1 MMTRFR
7 RDERG
12 FVLVV
17 VVLSLTFLMV
27 LVTGVMDY
35 GIGSQN
41 VSRRDQDW
49 NAALASAEAGIDDY
63 LFRMNQDDAYWRFGA
78 PPDPDGT
85 DGNLAFTSW
94 VPVPGSASE
103 GEFRYTV
110 TGTPDVTGDGTVRLV
125 STGRVRNVVRS
136 VQTTLRRRNFL
147 DYLYFTDYE
156 TKDPAIYTEPSPD
169 DYSPTEAGP
178 TGNRC
183 NQYYYGA
190 VGARRD
196 IGTVV
201 RNDFPGDTDGDTCT
215 EISFS
220 SVDVINGPLHSND
233 AIRMNGTPT
242 FNGPTSTSYNGSLN
256 SGQRWWG
263 SGGASPNFTVPG
275 DPAFATALIMP
286 PTNAELKNETN
297 PTLGGTGCL
306 FTGPTAI
313 RLNTDGTMDV
323 ISPFTRNMNCLVTPN
338 PDANL
343 YYSGGN
349 GFTITRM
356 LLPPNGVIYVQNVP
370 STTTDPNYTAGCP
383 FSREAI
389 GGTGSG
395 NPDRTHPLGFP
406 QASDLTPGNNNTMAN
421 GYGCRNGDVFLM
433 GTLDGRL
440 TINADNNIVVF
451 GNTTY
456 EDPAG
461 DLLGLIANNYIEVYH
476 PARNDNSTT
485 NCDGGYAPV
494 FDPNNDGCSLRRPT
508 ATSSSTASLFTGTT
522 TGTSTISTQT
532 SASSTAFRN
541 PVIQAAILSV
551 QHSFRVQWYQY
562 GDDAVTGTL
571 NVTGAIAQK
580 YRGIVGLIGN
590 TGYAK
595 NYVYDQRLKY
605 DSPPK
610 FLNPVAAAYQVVTW
624 AECLTTTCQPSAA

>member
-35 GIGSQN
+35 SIGSQN
-41 VSRRDQDW
+41 ISRRDQDW
-49 NAALASAEAGIDDY
+49 NAALAAAEAGVDDY
-63 LFRMNQDDAYWRFGA
+63 VFRLNQDGAYWRFGA

-85 DGNLAFTSW
+85 DGNPAFTAWTS
-94 VPVPGSASE
+94 VPGSANE

-110 TGTPDVTGDGTVRLV
+110 TGTPDATGDGTIRLV
-125 STGRVRNVVRS
+125 SSGRVRGVVRS
-136 VQTTLRRRNFL
+136 IQTTLRRRNFL
-147 DYLYFTDYE
+147 DYLYFTNYE
-156 TKDPAIYTEPSPD
+156 TKDPAIYIQPPD
-169 DYSPTEAGP
+169 DYTPTEAGGAS
-178 TGNRC
+178 GNGFC
-183 NQYYYGA
+183 NKYYYGA
-190 VGARRD
+190 VGSRRD
-196 IGTVV
+196 IGTMV
-201 RNDFPGDTDGDTCT
+201 RTDFTGDTDGDTCT
-215 EISFS
+215 EISFA

-233 AIRMNGTPT
+233 AIRINGSPT
-242 FNGPTSTSYNGSLN
+242 FNGPTSTSYDGSLN

-263 SGGASPNFTVPG
+263 SSGASPNFTVPG
-275 DPAFATALIMP
+275 DPAFATPLIMP
-286 PTNAELKNETN
+286 PTNSALENETN
-297 PTLGGTGCL
+297 PALGGTGCL

-313 RLNTDGTMDV
+313 RLNADATMDV
-323 ISPFTRNMNCLVTPN
+323 ISPFSKVINCSTSPN
-338 PDANL
+338 PDSNL

-356 LLPPNGVIYVQNVP
+356 QLPPNGVIYVQNVP
-370 STTTDPNYTAGCP
+370 TGSDANATTGCP
-383 FSREAI
+383 FNREAI

-395 NPDRTHPLGFP
+395 NPNRSHPLGFP
-406 QASDLTPGNNNTMAN
+406 QAFDISTMSTGTLAS

-440 TINADNNIVVF
+440 TIAAENNIVAF

-476 PARNDNSTT
+476 PARTDGSTT
-485 NCDGGYAPV
+485 NCDGAYAGQSGQT
-494 FDPNNDGCSLRRPT
+494 GCALMRPT
-508 ATSSSTASLFTGTT
+508 ASSSSTPSLFTGTT
-522 TGTSTISTQT
+522 PGTSTISTQT
-532 SASSTAFRN
+532 SGSSQAFRN
-541 PVIQAAILSV
+541 PVIKGAILTV
-551 QHSFRVQWYQY
+551 LHSFRVQHYQY
-562 GDDAVTGTL
+562 GDNDVTGTL
-571 NVTGAIAQK
+571 NVTGAIAQQF
-580 YRGIVGLIGN
+580 RGIVGLIN
-590 TGYAK
+590 TTGYAK

-624 AECLTTTCQPSAA
+624 AECRTVDCQPSAA